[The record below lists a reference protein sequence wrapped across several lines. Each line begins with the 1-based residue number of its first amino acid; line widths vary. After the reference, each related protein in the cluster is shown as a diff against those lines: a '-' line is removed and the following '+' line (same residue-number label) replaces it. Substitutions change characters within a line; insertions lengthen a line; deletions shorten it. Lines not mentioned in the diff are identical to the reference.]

1 MNAEQNSNTHS
12 ADMEES
18 VSIYLE
24 NPRGC
29 LWWCDSQQIFSKVSK
44 HFNK

>member
-1 MNAEQNSNTHS
+1 MNAKQNTNTHS

-24 NPRGC
+24 NPKDH
-29 LWWCDSQQIFSKVSK
+29 L
-44 HFNK
+44 